1 MRFARHRHHVPQVW
15 GLLAAYFELEAPL
28 SRAWW
33 GALER
38 ARWSEARELRQTL
51 QFFDTQEAAGVD
63 VILRFFQHRVTP
75 QTIVDVL
82 EALTRERLLTRRK
95 SNDCM
100 EAVLRRVTVDGQWQ

>member
-1 MRFARHRHHVPQVW
+1 MQFARHRQRVPQVW

-51 QFFDTQEAAGVD
+51 AFFDTQEAAGVD

-75 QTIVDVL
+75 QAIVDVL
-82 EALTRERLLTRRK
+82 EALVGERLLSRQKATLLE
-95 SNDCM
+95 
-100 EAVLRRVTVDGQWQ
+100 EAVLRRVTRGGQWQ